1 VLEKDGTVSNYSS
14 RGSPNHLKP
23 DIIAPGCIRYGNF
36 KLEGTSIATPFVSAS
51 AALLLS
57 VDDSDKKW
65 TIDAILS
72 TADDKGLPKWVQGH
86 GLIRTN
92 KALEVIL
99 CD

>member
-1 VLEKDGTVSNYSS
+1 MDKDGIVSNYSS
-14 RGSPNHLKP
+14 RGLPDHLKP
-23 DIIAPGCIRYGNF
+23 DIVAPGCIRYGNF

-57 VDDSDKKW
+57 VDESDKRRV
-65 TIDAILS
+65 IDAILS
-72 TADDKGLPKWVQGH
+72 TAEDFGFPRWVQGY

-92 KALEVIL
+92 KALEVIQ

>member
-1 VLEKDGTVSNYSS
+1 
-14 RGSPNHLKP
+14 
-23 DIIAPGCIRYGNF
+23 
-36 KLEGTSIATPFVSAS
+36 
-51 AALLLS
+51 
-57 VDDSDKKW
+57 VDDSDKKR
-65 TIDAILS
+65 TIDAILG